1 MAENEIE
8 ISELELADE
17 LLKDMVFPVE
27 TATDTKAATL
37 LQLKKWIG
45 SGLPIGTIVPAV
57 GKISDSRFT
66 LLDGKTLAKNG
77 AYREFCEKVVEQV
90 QAGNWFA
97 CSQEEYD
104 ADLLAYGQCGR
115 FVVENDYVR
124 IPTITRFIGATIN
137 LSEFGKSF
145 AQSLP
150 QHTHT
155 RGTMNI
161 TGGPIHIN
169 AYGPGNITSGAFK
182 TVATGAS
189 HNDSGGT
196 GVDISFNAANAWTG
210 STSGASDGTYQSG
223 AKVQPDHVKYPYY
236 MVIGSEG
243 QREDIAV
250 DINQVYE
257 DLELR
262 ATKEDI
268 EKNVPVG
275 SIIISA
281 SNSNLDGFL
290 ICNGAAISRETYSNL
305 FAAIGTTYGSGDGST
320 TFNVPN
326 LTDKFIQGSGTAGSV
341 KNAGLPN
348 ITGAFSSAKQLNVNF
363 NFATT
368 QGAFYSRG
376 QFGESNSIIVPS
388 ASSSNHQAL
397 AGFDASRSSPI
408 YGNSSSVQ
416 PPALTMRYYIKY

>member
-27 TATDTKAATL
+27 TATDTKATTL

-97 CSQEEYD
+97 CTQEEYD

-155 RGTMNI
+155 RGSMNI

-243 QREDIAV
+243 QREEISV

-257 DLELR
+257 DINLKADRDELNFYAR
-262 ATKEDI
+262 KDL
-268 EKNVPVG
+268 
-275 SIIISA
+275 
-281 SNSNLDGFL
+281 SNLTAEGK
-290 ICNGAAISRETYSNL
+290 S
-305 FAAIGTTYGSGDGST
+305 YGSGLSMPSSRNIDLTLGASGSSYT
-320 TFNVPN
+320 APANGWFVINKKTNAQNQYVYMGCTENSMRVSNRVYLSDVFIELFLPAKKGDVVKVTYSAGGE
-326 LTDKFIQGSGTAGSV
+326 LSYFKFIYAE
-341 KNAGLPN
+341 
-348 ITGAFSSAKQLNVNF
+348 
-363 NFATT
+363 
-368 QGAFYSRG
+368 
-376 QFGESNSIIVPS
+376 GE
-388 ASSSNHQAL
+388 
-397 AGFDASRSSPI
+397 
-408 YGNSSSVQ
+408 
-416 PPALTMRYYIKY
+416 TE

>member
-27 TATDTKAATL
+27 TATDTKASTL

-57 GKISDSRFT
+57 GKINDSRFT

-115 FVVENDYVR
+115 FVVEADYVR
-124 IPTITRFIGATIN
+124 IPKITRFIGATIN

-155 RGTMNI
+155 RGSMNI

-182 TVATGAS
+182 TVATGQS

-210 STSGASDGTYQSG
+210 STSGASDPSYQSG
-223 AKVQPDHVKYPYY
+223 AKVQPDHVKFPYY

-243 QREDIAV
+243 QKEDVTV

-257 DLELR
+257 DINLKADRDELNFYAR
-262 ATKEDI
+262 KDLSNLSTEGKEIASGIGMPSNRYDDLTLGASGSGYTAPANGWLVFAKNESTNNQI
-268 EKNVPVG
+268 NYFSMENGANGMIITGKTSSTSGFIGAYIPCKKGDVIKIYYNLGGNVKMFRFVYAQGEKN
-275 SIIISA
+275 
-281 SNSNLDGFL
+281 
-290 ICNGAAISRETYSNL
+290 
-305 FAAIGTTYGSGDGST
+305 
-320 TFNVPN
+320 NV
-326 LTDKFIQGSGTAGSV
+326 
-341 KNAGLPN
+341 
-348 ITGAFSSAKQLNVNF
+348 
-363 NFATT
+363 
-368 QGAFYSRG
+368 
-376 QFGESNSIIVPS
+376 
-388 ASSSNHQAL
+388 
-397 AGFDASRSSPI
+397 
-408 YGNSSSVQ
+408 
-416 PPALTMRYYIKY
+416 

>member
-8 ISELELADE
+8 ISQLELADE

-115 FVVENDYVR
+115 FVVEADYVR
-124 IPTITRFIGATIN
+124 IPKITRFIGATIN

-155 RGTMNI
+155 RGSMNI

-169 AYGPGNITSGAFK
+169 AYGPGNITSGAFT
-182 TVATGAS
+182 TVATGQS

-210 STSGASDGTYQSG
+210 STSGASDPSYQSG
-223 AKVQPDHVKYPYY
+223 AKVQPDHVKFPYY

-243 QREDIAV
+243 QREDVTV

-257 DLELR
+257 DINLKADRDELNFYAR
-262 ATKEDI
+262 KDLSNLTAEGKSYASGLSMPSGRRENLTLGAVGQSYTMPANGWVGLSIDAQQNGYVGVKQSWSQAPTNSYI
-268 EKNVPVG
+268 GVMVPVSKG
-275 SIIISA
+275 ENI
-281 SNSNLDGFL
+281 NV
-290 ICNGAAISRETYSNL
+290 Y
-305 FAAIGTTYGSGDGST
+305 YGGLNKVLV
-320 TFNVPN
+320 FE
-326 LTDKFIQGSGTAGSV
+326 FIYAE
-341 KNAGLPN
+341 
-348 ITGAFSSAKQLNVNF
+348 
-363 NFATT
+363 
-368 QGAFYSRG
+368 
-376 QFGESNSIIVPS
+376 GE
-388 ASSSNHQAL
+388 
-397 AGFDASRSSPI
+397 
-408 YGNSSSVQ
+408 
-416 PPALTMRYYIKY
+416 K

>member
-37 LQLKKWIG
+37 LQLKKWLG
-45 SGLPIGTIVPAV
+45 TALPVGFILPAV
-57 GKISDSRFT
+57 GKINDSRFT
-66 LLDGKTLAKNG
+66 LLDGKTIAKNG

-97 CSQEEYD
+97 CTQEEYD

-115 FVVENDYVR
+115 FVVENDYIR
-124 IPTITRFIGATIN
+124 IPKLTRFAGATVT
-137 LSEFGKSF
+137 LSEIGKSF

-155 RGTMNI
+155 RGSMNI
-161 TGGPIHIN
+161 TGGPIHIS
-169 AYGPGNITSGAFK
+169 AYGPGNITSGAFQ
-182 TVATGAS
+182 TTSTGSS

-223 AKVQPDHVKYPYY
+223 AKVQPDHVKFPYY

-243 QREDIAV
+243 QREDVMV

-257 DLELR
+257 DMNLKADRDELNFYAR
-262 ATKEDI
+262 KDLSNLTAEGKSYASGLSMPSNKYTNLTLGASGSNYTAPANGWLTLTKEST
-268 EKNVPVG
+268 G
-275 SIIISA
+275 SGQTIRIQQGGGLRTGVFSTA
-281 SNSNLDGFL
+281 
-290 ICNGAAISRETYSNL
+290 NGQWLEVIYPMSKGDAAAIIYDTGGPTRYFQFIYAEGET
-305 FAAIGTTYGSGDGST
+305 
-320 TFNVPN
+320 
-326 LTDKFIQGSGTAGSV
+326 
-341 KNAGLPN
+341 
-348 ITGAFSSAKQLNVNF
+348 
-363 NFATT
+363 
-368 QGAFYSRG
+368 
-376 QFGESNSIIVPS
+376 E
-388 ASSSNHQAL
+388 
-397 AGFDASRSSPI
+397 
-408 YGNSSSVQ
+408 
-416 PPALTMRYYIKY
+416 

>member
-45 SGLPIGTIVPAV
+45 SGLPIGTIVPVV

-115 FVVENDYVR
+115 FVVEADYVR
-124 IPTITRFIGATIN
+124 IPKITRFIGATIN

-223 AKVQPDHVKYPYY
+223 AKVQPDHVKFPYY

-243 QREDIAV
+243 QKEEISV

-257 DLELR
+257 DINLKADRDELNFYARKDLSNLTTAGINYASGLGMPSDRYTDLTLGVTGTSYTSPANGWYVITKAAGEAGKYLELNVENNR
-262 ATKEDI
+262 FISSLTAANATQ
-268 EKNVPVG
+268 NFNMYVPVMRG
-275 SIIISA
+275 NVMKIWYNA
-281 SNSNLDGFL
+281 TG
-290 ICNGAAISRETYSNL
+290 ETR
-305 FAAIGTTYGSGDGST
+305 F
-320 TFNVPN
+320 FR
-326 LTDKFIQGSGTAGSV
+326 FIYAE
-341 KNAGLPN
+341 
-348 ITGAFSSAKQLNVNF
+348 
-363 NFATT
+363 
-368 QGAFYSRG
+368 
-376 QFGESNSIIVPS
+376 GE
-388 ASSSNHQAL
+388 
-397 AGFDASRSSPI
+397 
-408 YGNSSSVQ
+408 
-416 PPALTMRYYIKY
+416 K

>member
-124 IPTITRFIGATIN
+124 IPKITRFIGATIN

-145 AQSLP
+145 DQSLP

-155 RGTMNI
+155 RGSMNI

-169 AYGPGNITSGAFK
+169 AYGPGNITSGAFT
-182 TVATGAS
+182 TVATGQS

-210 STSGASDGTYQSG
+210 STSGASDPSYQSG
-223 AKVQPDHVKYPYY
+223 AKVQPDHVKFPYY

-243 QREDIAV
+243 QKEDVTV

-257 DLELR
+257 DINLKADRDELNFY
-262 ATKEDI
+262 AKKDL
-268 EKNVPVG
+268 
-275 SIIISA
+275 
-281 SNSNLDGFL
+281 SNLTAEGKSYASGLGMPSNRYIDLTLGASGSRYTAPA
-290 ICNGAAISRETYSNL
+290 NGWYVI
-305 FAAIGTTYGSGDGST
+305 
-320 TFNVPN
+320 
-326 LTDKFIQGSGTAGSV
+326 
-341 KNAGLPN
+341 
-348 ITGAFSSAKQLNVNF
+348 AKQASVAGQYWY
-363 NFATT
+363 FANESAGNLCYSISTHNNNQT
-368 QGAFYSRG
+368 VEAFIPAKKGDIIGVSYNIDSYTVFFR
-376 QFGESNSIIVPS
+376 FVYAEGEN
-388 ASSSNHQAL
+388 
-397 AGFDASRSSPI
+397 
-408 YGNSSSVQ
+408 
-416 PPALTMRYYIKY
+416 

>member
-1 MAENEIE
+1 
-8 ISELELADE
+8 
-17 LLKDMVFPVE
+17 MVF
-27 TATDTKAATL
+27 
-37 LQLKKWIG
+37 G
-45 SGLPIGTIVPAV
+45 GTIVPAV

-97 CSQEEYD
+97 CTQEEYD

-155 RGTMNI
+155 RGSMNI

-243 QREDIAV
+243 QREEISV

-281 SNSNLDGFL
+281 SNSDLNGFL
-290 ICNGAAISRETYSNL
+290 ICNGAAISRGTYSNL

-348 ITGAFSSAKQLNVNF
+348 ITGAANFGAGSTGQKTSVLRTANGVFSVSSSAKSFPGGTDALSGIYENLNF
-363 NFATT
+363 NA
-368 QGAFYSRG
+368 GN
-376 QFGESNSIIVPS
+376 SNS
-388 ASSSNHQAL
+388 
-397 AGFDASRSSPI
+397 I
-408 YGNSSSVQ
+408 YGNSSTVQ

>member
-17 LLKDMVFPVE
+17 LLKDMVFPIE

-66 LLDGKTLAKNG
+66 LLDGKKLAKNG
-77 AYREFCEKVVEQV
+77 VYQEFCEKVVEQV

-97 CSQEEYD
+97 CTQEEYD
-104 ADLLAYGQCGR
+104 ADLLVYGQCGR

-124 IPTITRFIGATIN
+124 IPKLTRFIGATIN

-169 AYGPGNITSGAFK
+169 AYGPGNITSGAFQ

-223 AKVQPDHVKYPYY
+223 AKVQPDHVKFPYY

-243 QREDIAV
+243 QQEEISV

-257 DLELR
+257 DINLKADRDELSFYAR
-262 ATKEDI
+262 KDLSDVTQTGKENIFKAVIVESYVNGTSWYRVWSDGWCEQGGIGNNNASAVGKITTTLLKSYVNTNYTVLVTRGITATQSLNIVYKSNDSFQAQST
-268 EKNVPVG
+268 NNPVG
-275 SIIISA
+275 
-281 SNSNLDGFL
+281 LYYWQ
-290 ICNGAAISRETYSNL
+290 T
-305 FAAIGTTYGSGDGST
+305 SG
-320 TFNVPN
+320 
-326 LTDKFIQGSGTAGSV
+326 
-341 KNAGLPN
+341 
-348 ITGAFSSAKQLNVNF
+348 
-363 NFATT
+363 
-368 QGAFYSRG
+368 
-376 QFGESNSIIVPS
+376 
-388 ASSSNHQAL
+388 
-397 AGFDASRSSPI
+397 
-408 YGNSSSVQ
+408 
-416 PPALTMRYYIKY
+416 YIA

>member
-115 FVVENDYVR
+115 FVVEADYVR
-124 IPTITRFIGATIN
+124 IPKITRFIGATIN

-155 RGTMNI
+155 RGSMNI

-169 AYGPGNITSGAFK
+169 AYGPGNITSGAFT
-182 TVATGAS
+182 TVATGQS

-210 STSGASDGTYQSG
+210 STSGASDPSYQSG
-223 AKVQPDHVKYPYY
+223 AKVQPDHVKFPYY

-257 DLELR
+257 DINLKADRDELSFYAR
-262 ATKEDI
+262 KDLSNLTEEGKSYASGLSMPSGRKERLTLGANGQSYTMPANGWLGLSVDAI
-268 EKNVPVG
+268 PNGYVGIKQSWSQAPTNAYIGVMVPVRKG
-275 SIIISA
+275 ENINVYYGGLNA
-281 SNSNLDGFL
+281 VLVFEFL
-290 ICNGAAISRETYSNL
+290 YSE
-305 FAAIGTTYGSGDGST
+305 
-320 TFNVPN
+320 
-326 LTDKFIQGSGTAGSV
+326 
-341 KNAGLPN
+341 
-348 ITGAFSSAKQLNVNF
+348 
-363 NFATT
+363 
-368 QGAFYSRG
+368 
-376 QFGESNSIIVPS
+376 GE
-388 ASSSNHQAL
+388 
-397 AGFDASRSSPI
+397 
-408 YGNSSSVQ
+408 
-416 PPALTMRYYIKY
+416 K